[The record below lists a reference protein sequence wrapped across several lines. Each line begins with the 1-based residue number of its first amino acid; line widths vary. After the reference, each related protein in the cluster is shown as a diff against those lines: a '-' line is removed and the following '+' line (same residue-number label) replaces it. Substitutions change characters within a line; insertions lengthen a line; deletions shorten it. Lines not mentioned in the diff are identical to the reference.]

1 MIYYGKSRCVM
12 NTLLLCPG
20 QSSARRKDNTKATPV
35 VCNTNAKVQY
45 QSITGA
51 QFFCTKIQKYKTSAT
66 PQYSE
71 YQSVQCSAVQM
82 YLFCSYLWPAFLC
95 KAIQYEWEH
104 NIAFQFVCWNCT
116 GLKCIL
122 VHCNVHCT
130 LYTIHCSVQCTSYS
144 FSLSMGTLL
153 HSDLGLGRL
162 FACPLF
168 CRFHHHDYE

>member
-1 MIYYGKSRCVM
+1 M

-51 QFFCTKIQKYKTSAT
+51 QFFCTKIQKCKTSAT

-104 NIAFQFVCWNCT
+104 NIAFQFVCCNCT
-116 GLKCIL
+116 VLKCIL

-130 LYTIHCSVQCTSYS
+130 PYTAVYS
-144 FSLSMGTLL
+144 APAILSASQQAHYCIQTWDWEGSLHAPSSADFIIITMNNRDNGMV
-153 HSDLGLGRL
+153 
-162 FACPLF
+162 
-168 CRFHHHDYE
+168 